1 MAPPR
6 GTKRKSDETGDHVR
20 DASNLASQTVATK
33 TGSSSGQTSPRKKQK
48 TGISLGQ
55 KQALID
61 NLQLEI
67 TERARKLRAQ
77 YNLQAQGLRTR
88 IEIRVNRIPMA
99 LRKAKM
105 GELADK
111 YINGQHPQQVR
122 PTPSHSTS
130 HSTRPQV
137 PEKDNLLARVES
149 STSTKSYATT
159 SSRPGPGRQP
169 KRTSDEISGNSK
181 KGGEATDSEG
191 PKKKLRTDA
200 NAAKAS
206 KVLSP
211 ASSNIQSMSRATPG
225 GKPPSLRPAPAAE
238 NAFSLSKS
246 PTKQSSVSN
255 LFGSW
260 AEKARSP
267 KKKGSAASSSTTASS
282 ATGTAGGNVGSAS
295 ATGTSKTAAAKT
307 QRRFS
312 GISETSES
320 GTSTVG
326 TKGAEKKSA
335 PAKRTGGV
343 MGSIRRGVAGATAK
357 KAAAKKAAPAST
369 ATGRVLRNRNP

>member
-1 MAPPR
+1 MASPR
-6 GTKRKSDETGDHVR
+6 GTKRKSDETADHVR
-20 DASNLASQTVATK
+20 DAPDLASQTVATK
-33 TGSSSGQTSPRKKQK
+33 AGNSAGQSSPRKKQK
-48 TGISLGQ
+48 TGLTLGQ
-55 KQALID
+55 KEALID

-105 GELADK
+105 GELADR
-111 YINGQHPQQVR
+111 YVNGQHPQQVR
-122 PTPSHSTS
+122 PTPSHSKA

-137 PEKDNLLARVES
+137 PQKEDLLVRVES
-149 STSTKSYATT
+149 STSTSSYATT
-159 SSRPGPGRQP
+159 SSRPGPGRPP
-169 KRTSDEISGNSK
+169 KRTSNEISGNSK
-181 KGGEATDSEG
+181 KGGEAGDLEV
-191 PKKKLRTDA
+191 PKKKPRTDA
-200 NAAKAS
+200 NMDKAS

-211 ASSNIQSMSRATPG
+211 ASNNIQAISRPTPG
-225 GKPPSLRPAPAAE
+225 GKPPNLRPTPAAE
-238 NAFSLSKS
+238 NTLGLSKS

-267 KKKGSAASSSTTASS
+267 KKNGAAASSSTTASS
-282 ATGTAGGNVGSAS
+282 ATVTRGRQVGTSS
-295 ATGTSKTAAAKT
+295 ATGVTKTAAAKT
-307 QRRFS
+307 QRRVS
-312 GISETSES
+312 DISETSES

-326 TKGAEKKSA
+326 TKGAEKKA
-335 PAKRTGGV
+335 VPAKKTGGV

-357 KAAAKKAAPAST
+357 KAAVKKAAPAST
-369 ATGRVLRNRNP
+369 ATGRVLRNRHP